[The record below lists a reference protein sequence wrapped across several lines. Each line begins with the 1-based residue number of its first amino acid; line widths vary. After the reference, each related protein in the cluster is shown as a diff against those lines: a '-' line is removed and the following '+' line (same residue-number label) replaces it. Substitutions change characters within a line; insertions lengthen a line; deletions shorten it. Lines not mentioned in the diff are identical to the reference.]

1 MSLRTAGKTV
11 TLIMC
16 RPDPEN
22 LPPLPQLVGRNT
34 QVRFAVWKILIC
46 I

>member
-16 RPDPEN
+16 RPDPEK
-22 LPPLPQLVGRNT
+22 LPPLPQLVGRNIGKFS
-34 QVRFAVWKILIC
+34 V
-46 I
+46 